1 MAVIYYIIKKAV
13 IKRMQCERLMKLA
26 KSWYTHVREETMAPA
41 RMISFMEK
49 HAADCPVCQE
59 DPDLPAEIAKITEMI
74 LPESKIPKAMRN
86 SDDQDDKDAEV
97 DNDDDIDDDDDRDDM
112 DDDDDDM
119 DDDDM
124 DDDDIDD
131 DDYI

>member
-1 MAVIYYIIKKAV
+1 
-13 IKRMQCERLMKLA
+13 MQCERLMKLA

-49 HAADCPVCQE
+49 HAAECPVCQA
-59 DPDLPAEIAKITEMI
+59 DPDLPGEIAKITEMI

-86 SDDQDDKDAEV
+86 SDDPDDADP
-97 DNDDDIDDDDDRDDM
+97 DDDDIDDDDDDRDDM
-112 DDDDDDM
+112 DDDDEDNM

-124 DDDDIDD
+124 DDDD
-131 DDYI
+131 YI

>member
-1 MAVIYYIIKKAV
+1 
-13 IKRMQCERLMKLA
+13 MQCERLMKLA

-49 HAADCPVCQE
+49 HAAECPVCQE
-59 DPDLPAEIAKITEMI
+59 DPELAGEIAKITEMI

-86 SDDQDDKDAEV
+86 TDEP
-97 DNDDDIDDDDDRDDM
+97 DDDDVDDDDVDDDDDDRDDM
-112 DDDDDDM
+112 DDDDDDDDM

-124 DDDDIDD
+124 DDDDMDD